1 MSFVDVEVGEA
12 IANSIG
18 EEITTT
24 TVTDEWFLAMLV
36 AWLSWTAVPV
46 GWSTALV
53 QTEISKQL
61 L

>member
-18 EEITTT
+18 EEIT